1 MQYVHECP
9 IVLSFSDV
17 EMSIVINTRVYCI
30 FVLLLYS
37 KLLLT
42 VFQDFES
49 IMYFVAYTYLYKYIF
64 LGQSEIFLL
73 FLY

>member
-49 IMYFVAYTYLYKYIF
+49 IMYFVAYIYLYKYIF